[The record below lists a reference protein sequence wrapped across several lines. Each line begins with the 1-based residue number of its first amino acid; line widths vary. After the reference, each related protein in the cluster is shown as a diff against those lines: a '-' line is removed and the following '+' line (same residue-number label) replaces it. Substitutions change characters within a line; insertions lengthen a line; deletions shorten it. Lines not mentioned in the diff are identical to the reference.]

1 MRDPSL
7 RTGGTGNPLEIP
19 FSVLAEDWE
28 SEAVM
33 RRTWLRAVGT
43 GFVGT
48 ALMMGCQHSRHCE
61 SCSHGTTVVPP
72 TSVTP
77 IVPAQKMPSSS
88 TYHMQEHDPVVVNP
102 MPITEPV
109 ETVKMPE
116 PPAVDPVKTEEI
128 EQAAFAREVA
138 DAKKMLKAR
147 RSFHDITADPCFDH
161 AADYSSVTGELYF
174 EKDSKTWTVRYL
186 SVDEDDRYGGKVTLA
201 DGSMENL
208 KSGQMVRVE
217 GQMAD
222 PESHQACPTYK
233 VQSIKA
239 VRD

>member
-1 MRDPSL
+1 
-7 RTGGTGNPLEIP
+7 
-19 FSVLAEDWE
+19 
-28 SEAVM
+28 
-33 RRTWLRAVGT
+33 
-43 GFVGT
+43 
-48 ALMMGCQHSRHCE
+48 
-61 SCSHGTTVVPP
+61 
-72 TSVTP
+72 
-77 IVPAQKMPSSS
+77 MPSSS